1 MAFATALLS
10 TRVTLKD
17 AFVVWNPEG
26 RRWMSSPLNNVWWL
40 HSWAQL
46 ITLCIQRFRLARAEG
61 SHGPGHCSPQG
72 LCANL
77 HFCSQRPQELDNS
90 QCVRHF
96 IRRLLFQKRKAV
108 YYERTLRQASG
119 SIQRSVIVT
128 VLAHPPTGSLAHVDH
143 SIFLCGGVCECVCA
157 FSHPPAELN
166 YPA

>member
-1 MAFATALLS
+1 
-10 TRVTLKD
+10 
-17 AFVVWNPEG
+17 
-26 RRWMSSPLNNVWWL
+26 MSSPLNNVWWL

-46 ITLCIQRFRLARAEG
+46 ITLCIQRLRLARAEG

-77 HFCSQRPQELDNS
+77 HFRSQRPQELDNS

-143 SIFLCGGVCECVCA
+143 SIFLCGGVCECVCVL
-157 FSHPPAELN
+157 FPTHLQSSTILHRGSSYSGEVWSLSVHSVSS
-166 YPA
+166 